1 VRTVSYITMLIVFGY
16 TNRMI
21 SSGIP
26 AKLLS
31 AAGGAASATVAA
43 NFCRLVALPGA
54 EATEVVSTSP
64 VHSGEQT
71 SSFHGNCKSMKQ
83 ILSGV
88 EKDKGRPRA
97 NMIRAATTEV
107 PAQCVHFGNRV
118 LSELE
123 VHCAHCERYT

>member
-1 VRTVSYITMLIVFGY
+1 MLRIFGY

-31 AAGGAASATVAA
+31 AAGGAASAPVAG
-43 NFCRLVALPGA
+43 NFCRLAALPEA
-54 EATEVVSTSP
+54 EVTRVVSTSP

-71 SSFHGNCKSMKQ
+71 SSFHGNFKSMKP
-83 ILSGV
+83 IFSEFLGCR
-88 EKDKGRPRA
+88 ERKGRPRA

-107 PAQCVHFGNRV
+107 PAQCVHFGNRI

-123 VHCAHCERYT
+123 VHCAHCER